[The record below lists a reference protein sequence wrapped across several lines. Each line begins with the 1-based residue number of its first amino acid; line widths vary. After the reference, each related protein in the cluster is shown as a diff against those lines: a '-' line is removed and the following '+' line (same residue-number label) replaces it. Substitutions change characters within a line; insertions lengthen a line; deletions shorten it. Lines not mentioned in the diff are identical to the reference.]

1 MEKIILA
8 TTVLKKDQTK
18 KRTAKINVQ
27 ERSFPRALHHDR
39 WSPPSIAS
47 VPSPSP
53 GGQRTTTPSAYTTPK
68 GQAGRNDAYLFLIR
82 PGRPK

>member
-39 WSPPSIAS
+39 WSPPSVRFCAEPITRRAENYHT
-47 VPSPSP
+47 VCLHHT
-53 GGQRTTTPSAYTTPK
+53 QRSGWQK
-68 GQAGRNDAYLFLIR
+68 
-82 PGRPK
+82 